1 METNH
6 QLLKMY
12 KNLIQTTQ
20 IQECYQYIMKL
31 IHDIYTILKNDLNTF
46 QFSNKVIENNMNF
59 SYFQL
64 TNPQLKKQGLK
75 IQIIFIHQS
84 CQFEVW
90 LSGYNRHIQQQY
102 YQKLNSKCPF
112 QLCENP
118 QKNDYIVKIPIIKN
132 ITIDDTQDVINEI
145 KLHIEKIS
153 QFFINEKGAVTK

>member
-102 YQKLNSKCPF
+102 YQRLNSTCPF
-112 QLCENP
+112 QLCEDP
-118 QKNDYIVKIPIIKN
+118 QKNNYIVKTPIIKD
-132 ITIDDTQDVINEI
+132 ITIEDTQDIIAEI
-145 KLHIEKIS
+145 KFNIEKIS
-153 QFFINEKGAVTK
+153 QFFINEKE

>member
-46 QFSNKVIENNMNF
+46 QFCNKVIENNMNF

-90 LSGYNRHIQQQY
+90 LSGYNRQIQQQY

-118 QKNDYIVKIPIIKN
+118 QKNDYIMKRPLMKDITVDNIQDIIEEIKLTIKN
-132 ITIDDTQDVINEI
+132 IEN
-145 KLHIEKIS
+145 LL
-153 QFFINEKGAVTK
+153 

>member
-118 QKNDYIVKIPIIKN
+118 QKNDYIVKIPIIKD

-153 QFFINEKGAVTK
+153 QFFINEKE

>member
-153 QFFINEKGAVTK
+153 QFFINEKE

>member
-90 LSGYNRHIQQQY
+90 LSGYNGHIQQQY

-118 QKNDYIVKIPIIKN
+118 QKNDYIVKIPIIKD

-153 QFFINEKGAVTK
+153 QFFINEKE

>member
-118 QKNDYIVKIPIIKN
+118 QKNDYIMKRPLMKDITVDNIQDIIEEIKLTIKN
-132 ITIDDTQDVINEI
+132 IEN
-145 KLHIEKIS
+145 LL
-153 QFFINEKGAVTK
+153 

>member
-31 IHDIYTILKNDLNTF
+31 IHDIYTILKNDLNIF

-153 QFFINEKGAVTK
+153 QFFINEKE

>member
-1 METNH
+1 MKTNH
-6 QLLKMY
+6 QLIKIY

-20 IQECYQYIMKL
+20 IQTSYQYIIEI
-31 IHDIYTILKNDLNTF
+31 IHNLYLTLKKDLNTY
-46 QFSNKVIENNMNF
+46 QFSHKVIENHMNF

-84 CQFEVW
+84 CQLEVW

-102 YQKLNSKCPF
+102 YQTLKSTCPF

-118 QKNDYIVKIPIIKN
+118 QKNNYIIKRSL
-132 ITIDDTQDVINEI
+132 IKDISTDDLQDIIEEI
-145 KLHIEKIS
+145 KLTIKDIEKLL
-153 QFFINEKGAVTK
+153 